1 MSLQDAMLEQADMR
15 NLRDLQ
21 APAGRIDLCTKQ
33 GRNGLAIEKGRPGSQ
48 IY

>member
-1 MSLQDAMLEQADMR
+1 MSLQAAVLDQADMR

-21 APAGRIDLCTKQ
+21 APGRIDLCTKQ
-33 GRNGLAIEKGRPGSQ
+33 GRNGLAIEKGSQ

>member
-1 MSLQDAMLEQADMR
+1 MSLQDAALGQAGMR

-33 GRNGLAIEKGRPGSQ
+33 RNGLAIEKGSQ
-48 IY
+48 ICEVL